1 MLFSSLTQ
9 KKTSNQH
16 EITSKQPEIAG
27 QTGPAA
33 YNNDLTGDCANL
45 ENKEDPATLG
55 QLDNQAHTYTSASEI
70 GEEMRVSVVEM
81 DERTIKRTY
90 R

>member
-55 QLDNQAHTYTSASEI
+55 QLDNQAHTCQYFIFLCAYI
-70 GEEMRVSVVEM
+70 PVLRYF
-81 DERTIKRTY
+81 RY
-90 R
+90 FCL